1 MRALSDFELLAAW
14 ENGHVAA
21 HGLTGPLCLLAAAY
35 PDESVD
41 SLARLSIGRRDG
53 LLLELRE
60 QLFGSMLVGLC
71 DCVDCHQ
78 ALEVRLETSSLKV
91 PVYTEITEPL
101 SLTSDGYQLNFRLP
115 NSIDLMAISGA
126 PSIASGRIQLLERL
140 MISCSYHGEPVSA
153 CDLPEATLELVE
165 DRLGA
170 ADPQGDIQLNLACVA
185 CEKHNR
191 TLFDIASFLWNEL
204 DVWAIRMLREI
215 HELARAYGWS
225 EREIVTMS
233 SWRRRCY
240 LEMLGI

>member
-1 MRALSDFELLAAW
+1 
-14 ENGHVAA
+14 
-21 HGLTGPLCLLAAAY
+21 
-35 PDESVD
+35 
-41 SLARLSIGRRDG
+41 
-53 LLLELRE
+53 
-60 QLFGSMLVGLC
+60 
-71 DCVDCHQ
+71 
-78 ALEVRLETSSLKV
+78 
-91 PVYTEITEPL
+91 
-101 SLTSDGYQLNFRLP
+101 
-115 NSIDLMAISGA
+115 MAISGA